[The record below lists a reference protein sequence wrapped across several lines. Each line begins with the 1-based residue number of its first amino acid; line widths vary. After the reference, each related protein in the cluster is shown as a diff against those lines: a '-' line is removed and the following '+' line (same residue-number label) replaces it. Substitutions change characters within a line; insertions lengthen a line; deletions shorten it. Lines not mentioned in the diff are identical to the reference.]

1 MREIYRTG
9 LGASGRK
16 HGVEPALTVKRGSYH
31 EIWSIRVV
39 PPDFRSLLRGSE
51 GRCFFVSIVI
61 IDGIKTGRM
70 DSLNYNETVKI
81 KKRKD

>member
-39 PPDFRSLLRGSE
+39 PPDFRSLVRLSLIHILLE
-51 GRCFFVSIVI
+51 I
-61 IDGIKTGRM
+61 TGLSRSTFYRRM
-70 DSLNYNETVKI
+70 KAFREKEF
-81 KKRKD
+81 

>member
-39 PPDFRSLLRGSE
+39 PPDFRSLVRGGRFGVFIILRRE
-51 GRCFFVSIVI
+51 R
-61 IDGIKTGRM
+61 KRPWQ
-70 DSLNYNETVKI
+70 
-81 KKRKD
+81 KKRN